1 MKTRQFSIAVA
12 TGLILAA
19 PALAAGPSGGDT
31 ARTDPLPSRQQQAS
45 ALAGSAQYDS
55 PQERSM
61 GIACPP
67 GPIMEETADPSTGNG
82 AGPRRGANTYYEAIE
97 GRPGAISL

>member
-1 MKTRQFSIAVA
+1 MKTSRFSIAVA

-31 ARTDPLPSRQQQAS
+31 VRTDPLPLQQQPAS
-45 ALAGSAQYDS
+45 AVAGSAQYDS

-67 GPIMEETADPSTGNG
+67 GPIMEEMADPSTGNG
-82 AGPRRGANTYYEAIE
+82 AGPRRGGIRITKPLKAGPA
-97 GRPGAISL
+97 